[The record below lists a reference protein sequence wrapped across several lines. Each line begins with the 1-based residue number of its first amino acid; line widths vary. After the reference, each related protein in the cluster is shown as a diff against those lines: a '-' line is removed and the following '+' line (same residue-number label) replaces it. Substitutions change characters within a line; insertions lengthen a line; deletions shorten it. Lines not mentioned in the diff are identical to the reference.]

1 MSVIALRPLAD
12 ADADFL
18 FRMMRDPEAVHMAAF
33 TPPDPSDRARFDAH
47 LARIRTDPT
56 TTNRMITRDGEPVG
70 NIASFVME
78 GDTELTHWI
87 DRAAWGQGIASQAL
101 ALFLEA

>member
-1 MSVIALRPLAD
+1 MVALMDLVAGDAREILLVLSVDDTAALA
-12 ADADFL
+12 
-18 FRMMRDPEAVHMAAF
+18 
-33 TPPDPSDRARFDAH
+33 DRARFDAH

-78 GDTELTHWI
+78 GDTELTYWI
-87 DRAAWGQGIASQAL
+87 DRAAWGQGIASRAL